1 MVMTRKIESGP
12 VFVGYL
18 GGLLKPDNQSLAG
31 LMAKGASGT
40 FVLKVVNTG
49 LGLAMAVFLARALG
63 VRGYGIYAYAIS
75 WITLLGVFAR
85 LGLDQTIGRYVATY
99 HQEGDWA
106 SIHGLLRF
114 SFAAVA
120 GSAIACL
127 LVASGV
133 AWFAYRD
140 VAEMRNALWL
150 TFLLLPISALMVPCG
165 ATLVGLQK
173 VVSAQIPSLLV
184 QPAGFILLV
193 GGAWLFFPG
202 ILSPSGVIALY
213 LLVTVLSLALA
224 AWMLRRAMASCGGIP
239 MAVVKP
245 VYEVRAWL
253 KSALPLMLM
262 GGMFLANMNTDI
274 LMLGAMVG
282 PEAAAVYKAATR
294 GAELILFTL
303 VVVNTPLAPLVAR
316 LYAADDRER
325 LQRGVTKAARLTFL
339 LGVGAA
345 ALLIIFGRWFLSIF
359 GPAFVVGHI
368 ALDLLCMGQLAAL
381 ISGPSSIILMMTGH
395 EREIAISAVVT
406 AVLNVALNAL
416 LIPLWGIEGA
426 ATATAISTA
435 IWACLLIGLVWTF
448 LRIDPT
454 FVGGHWPGCAS
465 GKTH

>member
-1 MVMTRKIESGP
+1 MTQKIESEL
-12 VFVGYL
+12 VLTGYL
-18 GGLLKPDNQSLAG
+18 GGLLRPHNQSLAG
-31 LMAKGASGT
+31 LMVKGASGT
-40 FVLKVVNTG
+40 FVLRVVNTG

-85 LGLDQTIGRYVATY
+85 LGLDQTIGRYMATY

-106 SIHGLLRF
+106 RIHGLLRF
-114 SFAAVA
+114 SFAAVV
-120 GSAIACL
+120 GSAMACF
-127 LVASGV
+127 LVASAV

-150 TFLLLPISALMVPCG
+150 AFLLLPISALMVPCG

-184 QPAGFILLV
+184 QPAGFVLLL
-193 GGAWLFFPG
+193 GGAWLLFPG
-202 ILSPSGVIALY
+202 TLSPNRVIALY
-213 LLVTVLSLALA
+213 LLVTCLSLALA
-224 AWMLRRAMASCGGIP
+224 AWMLRRAMAACGGIP

-253 KSALPLMLM
+253 KSALPLMMM
-262 GGMFLANMNTDI
+262 GGMFLANSNTDI

-294 GAELILFTL
+294 GAELILFAL
-303 VVVNTPLAPLVAR
+303 IVVNTPLAPLVAK

-325 LQRGVTKAARLTFL
+325 LERGVTKAARLTFV
-339 LGVGAA
+339 LGVGVA
-345 ALLIIFGRWFLSIF
+345 ALLIVFGRWFLSIF
-359 GPAFVVGHI
+359 GPAFVGGHI
-368 ALDLLCMGQLAAL
+368 ALYLLCMGQLAAL
-381 ISGPSSIILMMTGH
+381 ISGPAGIILTMTGH

-406 AVLNVALNAL
+406 AVLNVVLNAL
-416 LIPLWGIEGA
+416 LIPIWGLEGA

-435 IWACLLIGLVWTF
+435 VWACLLIGMVWSF

-454 FVGGHWPGCAS
+454 FVGGYWPGSAS
-465 GKTH
+465 SKTH

>member
-1 MVMTRKIESGP
+1 MITTQKTESEP

-18 GGLLKPDNQSLAG
+18 GGLLKPNNQSLAG

-49 LGLAMAVFLARALG
+49 LGFTMAVFLARVLG

-106 SIHGLLRF
+106 RIHGLLRF

-120 GSAIACL
+120 GAALVCL
-127 LVASGV
+127 LMAGGV

-140 VAEMRNALWL
+140 VVEMRNALWL
-150 TFLLLPISALMVPCG
+150 AFLLLPVSALMMPCG

-184 QPAGFILLV
+184 QPAGFLLLV
-193 GGAWLFFPG
+193 GGAWLLFPG
-202 ILSPSGVIALY
+202 SISPSSVIVLY
-213 LLVTVLSLALA
+213 LLVTCLSLALA
-224 AWMLRRAMASCGGIP
+224 AWMLRRAVVAYRGVP
-239 MAVVKP
+239 VAVVKP
-245 VYEVRAWL
+245 VYEVRIWL

-262 GGMFLANMNTDI
+262 GGMFLANANTDI

-294 GAELILFTL
+294 GAELILFAL
-303 VVVNTPLAPLVAR
+303 AVVNTPLAPLVAK
-316 LYAADDRER
+316 LYAAEDRER
-325 LQRGVTKAARLTFL
+325 LKRGVTKAARLTFV
-339 LGVGAA
+339 LGIGVAVV
-345 ALLIIFGRWFLSIF
+345 LILFGRWFLSIF
-359 GPAFVVGHI
+359 GPAFVSGHT

-381 ISGPSSIILMMTGH
+381 VSGPAGIILMMTGH
-395 EREIAISAVVT
+395 ERGMAISAVVT
-406 AVLNVALNAL
+406 TVLNVVLNAL
-416 LIPLWGIEGA
+416 LIPVWGIEGA

-435 IWACLLIGLVWTF
+435 VWACLLIGMVWTF

-454 FVGGHWPGCAS
+454 FVGGNWS
-465 GKTH
+465 GSVS

>member
-1 MVMTRKIESGP
+1 MITTRKTESA

-18 GGLLKPDNQSLAG
+18 GGLLKPNNQSLAG

-49 LGLAMAVFLARALG
+49 LGFIMAVFLARVLG
-63 VRGYGIYAYAIS
+63 LRGYGIYAYAIS

-106 SIHGLLRF
+106 RIHGLLRF

-120 GSAIACL
+120 GAALACL

-140 VAEMRNALWL
+140 IVEMRNALWL
-150 TFLLLPISALMVPCG
+150 AFLLLPISALMVPCG

-184 QPAGFILLV
+184 QPAGFVLLV
-193 GGAWLFFPG
+193 GGAWLLFPG
-202 ILSPSGVIALY
+202 SLSPSSVIAIY
-213 LLVTVLSLALA
+213 LLVTCLSLALA
-224 AWMLRRAMASCGGIP
+224 AWMLRRAMAACDGAP
-239 MAVVKP
+239 MTIVKP

-262 GGMFLANMNTDI
+262 GGMFLANANTDI

-294 GAELILFTL
+294 GAELILFAL
-303 VVVNTPLAPLVAR
+303 AVVNTPLAPLVAK
-316 LYAADDRER
+316 LYAAEDRDR
-325 LQRGVTKAARLTFL
+325 LKRGVTKAARLTFV
-339 LGVGAA
+339 LGIGVAA
-345 ALLIIFGRWFLSIF
+345 VLILFGRWFLSIF
-359 GPAFVVGHI
+359 GPAFVSGHT

-381 ISGPSSIILMMTGH
+381 VSGPAGIILMMTGH
-395 EREIAISAVVT
+395 ERGMAISAVVT
-406 AVLNVALNAL
+406 TVLNVVLNAL
-416 LIPLWGIEGA
+416 LIPVWGIEGA

-435 IWACLLIGLVWTF
+435 VWASLLIGMVWKI
-448 LRIDPT
+448 LQIDPT
-454 FVGGHWPGCAS
+454 FIGGILS
-465 GKTH
+465 GSIHSKS